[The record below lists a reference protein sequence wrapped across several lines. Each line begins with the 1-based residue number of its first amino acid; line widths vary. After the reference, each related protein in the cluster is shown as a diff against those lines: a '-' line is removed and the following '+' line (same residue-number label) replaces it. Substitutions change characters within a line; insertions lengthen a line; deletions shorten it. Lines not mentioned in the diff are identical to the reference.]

1 MLSRRSWLRGL
12 TTSAVA
18 LLVVAAPILADEL
31 IGTVQSTN
39 VDAKTFLVMP
49 KGGGDDVEVTIN
61 AKTEFETSKG
71 KKLNNFDLGKMK
83 KGTNV
88 TVTHTKGVASKV
100 VVSKGGSQEERSQQ
114 ELRATRSLSTVPKPL
129 CRRGIARRLFNKPAG
144 DLDLRISQ
152 K

>member
-12 TTSAVA
+12 TTAAVA
-18 LLVVAAPILADEL
+18 VLVVAAPILADEL

-71 KKLNNFDLGKMK
+71 KKLKNYDLGKMK

-88 TVTHTKGVASKV
+88 TVTHAKGVASKV
-100 VVSKGGSQEERSQQ
+100 VVSKGTPRS
-114 ELRATRSLSTVPKPL
+114 RKP
-129 CRRGIARRLFNKPAG
+129 RGMGIEG
-144 DLDLRISQ
+144 DLITLLGSGTIL
-152 K
+152 